1 MKNYTKLSFYTFF
14 ISAFVLQSCRTVYT
28 PTAVSVPLLQEKGE
42 IRAYISP
49 TNAQVAYA
57 VTDHLGVIA
66 NGRFS
71 NWEVT
76 TTINDKTDNYNSK
89 LTDVEIGA
97 GYLAKSAK
105 GLIFEGYG
113 GLGFASA
120 NFTDVDA
127 NKQPLGEKFTST
139 GFKAFVQPNIGF
151 TSNGFDMALSTRLS
165 GIKFGKAE
173 TTYSLTKL
181 KEYSLDKLAEN
192 THLFLEPAITLRGG
206 YKWVKLQ
213 AQFGASVKLTEATIP
228 HNPFFGSIGLSLNLA
243 KWYDNLDGKKH

>member
-1 MKNYTKLSFYTFF
+1 MKNYTKLSFYTVFF
-14 ISAFVLQSCRTVYT
+14 FAFVLQSCRTAYV

-42 IRAYISP
+42 IRAYLSP

-57 VTDHLGVIA
+57 ITDHLGVIA

-71 NWEVT
+71 NWEVART
-76 TTINDKTDNYNSK
+76 VSDNHDNYNSK
-89 LTDVEIGA
+89 LTDIEIGA

-113 GLGFASA
+113 GLGYVSA
-120 NFTDVDA
+120 NFTDMDF
-127 NKQPLGEKFTST
+127 NNQPLSGNFTST
-139 GFKAFVQPNIGF
+139 GFKAFLQPNLGF

-165 GIKFGKAE
+165 GVKFGKAE

-181 KEYSLDKLAEN
+181 EDYKLDKLGEN
-192 THLFLEPAITLRGG
+192 AHLFLEPAITLRGG

-213 AQFGASVKLTEATIP
+213 AQFGVSLKLTEAVIP
-228 HNPFFGSIGLSLNLA
+228 HNPLFGSIGLSLNLA
-243 KWYDNLDGKKH
+243 KWYNQ